1 MFHGGSA
8 QFPIG
13 TGVVYSIKE
22 FAQLRQ
28 RPSFNSHLDGLAQF
42 SMGTGVV
49 YTGIIRKPY
58 ETGAKGLLS
67 FVLS

>member
-1 MFHGGSA
+1 MGFYSYFDGSA
-8 QFPIG
+8 QFSIG

-42 SMGTGVV
+42 SGSVQFALLGTGVV
-49 YTGIIRKPY
+49 FFLG
-58 ETGAKGLLS
+58 GG
-67 FVLS
+67 